1 MLLGCTSDAPP
12 IMGMEGG
19 EDAGLP
25 GPAEL
30 RILDPGPQVVAEDET
45 LDLVLKVEGEGAR
58 LFVSGLPE
66 GAHFDPGTRRLR
78 FTPDFTQ
85 GGKSWPVSI
94 LATDGKSR
102 SRLSFSVSAVDTIR
116 PPEPQVA
123 STETVGAWRR
133 LTVWQKTDSYLDS
146 PGHAG
151 RTLSAIVT
159 TPLVTDG
166 PSRLPVRVGLHGF
179 FGFPSREGWE
189 GEIRIFPHD
198 PMNSYWWGYSDRLP
212 GGDPSSGAVPPYTL
226 RRVLHLV
233 AWVLRS
239 FPIADSDRVYVEGPS
254 MGGAGAMLLGL
265 LSARHFSWVE
275 SSLGQA
281 IARNHRPS
289 RISQLDGLWGTPDR
303 NLVGGTPGLVG
314 MGVWDTQDMTRLL
327 LNSPESRDQF
337 LFLKHGKDDTTIHF
351 GAAVMKSPLTGRSLY
366 GALQEEHI
374 GHTAVWDEGGHG
386 PEDPVLRGRWWE
398 SGWNPIFDD
407 TAYLRRHLAFPAF
420 SRCSTD
426 RSPGT
431 GKGNGQKVWNA
442 ESGFAGKLE
451 VAGDTGW
458 DGEIAGVLNRGL
470 RWDARAIVDTEDE
483 FRIPLK
489 VLDGPGG
496 PPPRA
501 GYPTLGDRLDGSLP
515 VRVDVT
521 PRRVQRFQCLPGESV
536 RWELGAQRGIVKA
549 NEDGSVTV
557 PALELSTQWQTLS
570 LSRGPAQ
577 AP

>member
-1 MLLGCTSDAPP
+1 MLLGCTAAEPP
-12 IMGMEGG
+12 LLAAGP
-19 EDAGLP
+19 DAGPPPSGKL
-25 GPAEL
+25 GVD
-30 RILDPGPQVVAEDET
+30 DPGPQVVAEEQT
-45 LDLVLKVEGEGAR
+45 LDLVLKVEGQGAR
-58 LFVSGLPE
+58 LFLSGLPE
-66 GAHFDPGTRRLR
+66 GAHFEPGTRRLV

-85 GGKSWPVSI
+85 GGKSWSVSV
-94 LATDGKSR
+94 LLTDGKRQSR
-102 SRLSFSVSAVDTIR
+102 ITFPVSVVDTIR
-116 PPEPQVA
+116 PPEPQIV
-123 STETVGAWRR
+123 SSETVGTWRR
-133 LTVWQKTDSYLDS
+133 LTVRQQTDAFLDS

-151 RTLSAIVT
+151 RTFTAIVT

-166 PSRLPVRVGLHGF
+166 PARLPVRVGLHGF
-179 FGFPSREGWE
+179 AGSPSREGWE

-198 PMNSYWWGYSDRLP
+198 SMNSYWWGYSDRLP
-212 GGDPSSGAVPPYTL
+212 GGDPSAGAVPPYTL

-233 AWVLRS
+233 SWALRS
-239 FPIADSDRVYVEGPS
+239 FPIADPERVYVEGSS

-289 RISQLDGLWGTPDR
+289 RLAQLGMLWGTPDR
-303 NLVGGTPGLVG
+303 NLPGGTPGPAG
-314 MGVWDTQDMTRLL
+314 IGVWDTQDLTRLL
-327 LNSPESRDQF
+327 MDIPESRDQF
-337 LFLKHGKDDTTIHF
+337 LFLKHGKDDPTIHF
-351 GAAVMKSPLTGRSLY
+351 GATVMKSPLTGLSLY
-366 GALQEEHI
+366 GALQEERI

-426 RSPGT
+426 RNPGS
-431 GKGNGQKVWNA
+431 GKGNGRQVWNA

-451 VAGDTGW
+451 IAGDTGW

-470 RWDARAIVDTEDE
+470 RWDARKIVDTEDG
-483 FRIPLK
+483 FQIPLK

-496 PPPRA
+496 APPRP

-521 PRRVQRFQCLPGESV
+521 LRRVQRFQCLVGEGV
-536 RWELGAQRGIVKA
+536 RWEFGAQRGMVKA
-549 NEDGSVTV
+549 NGDGSVTV
-557 PALELSTQWQTLS
+557 PALELSTEWQTLS
-570 LSRGPAQ
+570 LSRQ
-577 AP
+577 AD